1 MCGPVSHLKQIFLSM
16 IWTFTEGEGDGIEFR
31 LPFKIFSTLTLAWTR
46 FRIEN
51 DAWTFVLIRPLPCH
65 LNRMTSESIL
75 NNSICEK
82 KERIIFWWL
91 CWLMQSQFQSVFLYV
106 FFSENNYKVSSLWLD
121 WIQNQFLGDFHM
133 TFG

>member
-1 MCGPVSHLKQIFLSM
+1 MYLLNFINRYQHQIIDHLLRLDIVFL
-16 IWTFTEGEGDGIEFR
+16 TCRFQAVGAV
-31 LPFKIFSTLTLAWTR
+31 TLVWTR

-106 FFSENNYKVSSLWLD
+106 FSSENTIMKFAVFGYVD
-121 WIQNQFLGDFHM
+121 WIQNQFLFDFHIE
-133 TFG
+133 FR